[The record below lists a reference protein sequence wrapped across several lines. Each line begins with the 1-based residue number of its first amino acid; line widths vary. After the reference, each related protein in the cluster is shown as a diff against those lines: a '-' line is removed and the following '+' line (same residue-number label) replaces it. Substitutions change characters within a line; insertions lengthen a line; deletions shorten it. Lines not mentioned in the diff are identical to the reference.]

1 MQDYNVEVKA
11 SMVSKVLPGGH
22 LRTSASSNGPQM
34 ARGTL
39 SGPPS
44 SILKGSTS
52 GLQVIDVNGHFPIF
66 WDNSLLQINNF
77 LKI

>member
-11 SMVSKVLPGGH
+11 SMVSKVLPGST
-22 LRTSASSNGPQM
+22 L

-39 SGPPS
+39 SGPLS